1 MPTSNF
7 DNTAET
13 IYGWAGKFLDA
24 ILTVLT
30 LALQGQKISRPKLE
44 DTHKVGVG
52 GGDYRTRKQLRRFFY
67 HKRSFAPQSFNS
79 TQSVPKIS

>member
-1 MPTSNF
+1 MMPTSNF

-52 GGDYRTRKQLRRFFY
+52 GRLSDTQATPSFFL
-67 HKRSFAPQSFNS
+67 S
-79 TQSVPKIS
+79 